1 MLLHY
6 LPGDIKKEGE
16 MDLTVGLR
24 NTIDFYSRDETT
36 IKKSKHKIKTTK
48 VPLKTNGEKA
58 IKLKYQVFEILLNR

>member
-1 MLLHY
+1 
-6 LPGDIKKEGE
+6 

-58 IKLKYQVFEILLNR
+58 IKLKYKVFEILLNR